1 MINKCINFR
10 WRSKKGQMY
19 CYCTQKRVVID
30 FNDCVGC
37 LNKEYKK
44 VAKNTLKTINTTCPK
59 LKQKTLIKKV
69 SKKRIT
75 VSKKTYDEVYERCNG
90 LCVICGTNQ
99 NLHLHHIDGR
109 GKDKTD
115 DPNNCIM
122 LCCYCHLEVVH
133 KNNKYWRKKLK
144 EMV

>member
-1 MINKCINFR
+1 MLKNCINFR
-10 WRSKKGQMY
+10 LRNKKGKKY
-19 CYCTQKRVVID
+19 CYCALKRMAID
-30 FNDCVGC
+30 YKTCSSC

-44 VAKNTLKTINTTCPK
+44 VSKKAFKIENKTWPK
-59 LKQKTLIKKV
+59 LKQKTPIKK
-69 SKKRIT
+69 

-90 LCVICGTNQ
+90 LCAICGTNQ

-122 LCCYCHLEVVH
+122 LCCYCHLKVVH

>member
-1 MINKCINFR
+1 MLKNCINFR
-10 WRSKKGQMY
+10 IRIKKGNKYYY
-19 CYCTQKRVVID
+19 CILKHSTID
-30 FNDCVGC
+30 FNSCLGC
-37 LNKEYKK
+37 INKKYKK
-44 VAKNTLKTINTTCPK
+44 TLKPK
-59 LKQKTLIKKV
+59 QRTPIKKV
-69 SKKRIT
+69 SNKRIT

-90 LCVICGTNQ
+90 LCAICGTNQ

-109 GKDKTD
+109 VKDKTN

-133 KNNKYWRKKLK
+133 KNNKYLRKKLK